1 MPPVNRSEGR
11 DVHIYD
17 SKDRTT
23 MLGGLILSP
32 GVTNANFYSM
42 VEVFVLFTVPFSL
55 QNEGSIEIKKD
66 QPSASILEVL
76 HYRVSTQL
84 PVYD

>member
-1 MPPVNRSEGR
+1 MLTIQSLL
-11 DVHIYD
+11 
-17 SKDRTT
+17 
-23 MLGGLILSP
+23 LGGLFVTN